1 MEAVIMEKLKIL
13 AESAKFDVSCSS
25 SGSNRQN
32 DGRIGNAHVS
42 GICHSWGSDG
52 RCISLLKILFT
63 NRCEFDCEY
72 CVNRRSNDVPRASF
86 EPDELARLTIEFYR
100 RNYIEGLFV
109 SSAVER
115 SPDHTAERM
124 LECIRLLRH
133 KYGFSGYI
141 HAKMIPGASPEMIHM
156 TGLEADRVS
165 VNIEMPDSVSLS
177 RFAPQKKPKA
187 IFAPMRKITNSLIER
202 NALVGPGNMFRGQ
215 EINSAEH
222 YLTGRTKNVQKTP
235 QGIYIPDGRGTGRS
249 SYPAG
254 AVQDRQCHSRKMASG
269 AYCGGNSPA
278 EGPGSAVDANCG
290 GNDSAGSRRIAD
302 KSGASGSPGYFSGAD
317 RHSKTGVWTDPVG
330 ASGYHPGKGSAGGPG
345 DAAVSGREADVG
357 FAEFSDPAS
366 RVSEKLTVGSTGDSL
381 GTGRDFGGD
390 IFVPS
395 AASLP
400 EKRRR
405 GKDFAPAGQ
414 TTQMI
419 IGAGG
424 DTDQSI
430 LTTSENLYR
439 TFKMKRVYYSAY
451 VPVVDS
457 PVLPDRRTAPP
468 LAREHRIYQADWLLR
483 FYGFTVGELFGKGDR
498 NLDPDLD
505 PKVTWALRN
514 LEQFPVEVNKASWEM
529 LMRIPGIG
537 AVSARRI
544 MRQRRVAAV
553 RFDDLKKMG
562 VVMKRAKYFLTC
574 CGRYYGERRFEP
586 ETIRNSL
593 LQMEDGLQVS
603 MFDSNWR
610 RIEEG
615 ERQEK
620 LSAAGII

>member
-1 MEAVIMEKLKIL
+1 MLSYHYSKNNGDLGHRSPIRYMTGAAALDVDGSRRAVLRSCFPDAEVKGRCHGMEAVIMEKLKIL
-13 AESAKFDVSCSS
+13 AESARFDVSCSS

-32 DGRIGNAHVS
+32 TGRIGNAHVS

-63 NRCEFDCEY
+63 NKCEFDCEY

-115 SPDHTAERM
+115 SPDYTAERM

-187 IFAPMRKITNSLIER
+187 IFAPMRQITNSLIER
-202 NALVGPGNMFRGQ
+202 NALVGPGNMFKGQ

-222 YLTGRTKNVQKTP
+222 YLAGRTKNIQKTS
-235 QGIYIPDGRGTGRS
+235 QGIYIPDSSGAGRS
-249 SYPAG
+249 SYPSGDAT
-254 AVQDRQCHSRKMASG
+254 DRQCCNRKRASG
-269 AYCGGNSPA
+269 AECGADLPA
-278 EGPGSAVDANCG
+278 AGPGAGQVTG
-290 GNDSAGSRRIAD
+290 TGNDA
-302 KSGASGSPGYFSGAD
+302 
-317 RHSKTGVWTDPVG
+317 
-330 ASGYHPGKGSAGGPG
+330 
-345 DAAVSGREADVG
+345 G
-357 FAEFSDPAS
+357 FAEFSAPAGH
-366 RVSEKLTVGSTGDSL
+366 VSERLAVGSTGNGI
-381 GTGRDFGGD
+381 GTDRDFGGD

-400 EKRRR
+400 AKRRR

-457 PVLPDRRTAPP
+457 PVLPDKRTAPP

-603 MFDSNWR
+603 MFDSSWK

>member
-1 MEAVIMEKLKIL
+1 METVIMEKLKIL

-32 DGRIGNAHVS
+32 TGRIGNAHVS

-115 SPDHTAERM
+115 SPDYTAERM

-177 RFAPQKKPKA
+177 RFAPQKKPKT
-187 IFAPMRKITNSLIER
+187 IFAPMRQITNSLIER

-235 QGIYIPDGRGTGRS
+235 QVIYIPDSSGADRS
-249 SYPAG
+249 PYPAG
-254 AVQDRQCHSRKMASG
+254 AVRDRTWRGGNAASG
-269 AYCGGNSPA
+269 AHCDGNSP
-278 EGPGSAVDANCG
+278 GGDPGSAVDAYCG
-290 GNDSAGSRRIAD
+290 GNDSAGGRRIAG
-302 KSGASGSPGYFSGAD
+302 KAGVSEASGCFCGAD
-317 RHSKTGVWTDPVG
+317 RRSKTGVRTDAG
-330 ASGYHPGKGSAGGPG
+330 GSAGHRRGKGSAGGPG
-345 DAAVSGREADVG
+345 AAQVTGSGNDAY
-357 FAEFSDPAS
+357 FAEFSAPAG
-366 RVSEKLTVGSTGDSL
+366 RISERLAVDSPIYDI

-400 EKRRR
+400 AKRRR

-603 MFDSNWR
+603 MFDSNWK